1 MNFADKVNDA
11 FETGWKSNPQFGKAL
26 KEIEYV
32 VDEEKNRMLAAE
44 EIFNELNASNKKAE
58 KINDDGGTLLWKF
71 YRQTT

>member
-44 EIFNELNASNKKAE
+44 EIFDELNASNKKAE
-58 KINDDGGTLLWKF
+58 KINDDDG
-71 YRQTT
+71 R

>member
-58 KINDDGGTLLWKF
+58 KINDDDG
-71 YRQTT
+71 R